1 MTSTLHNPQCN
12 HQWCVKNCSNAI
24 WMQFT
29 RDICQG
35 GVIHV
40 CIVRSVGG
48 DWKFTVKPQSWR
60 YCWKNIFCLLD
71 LNSWHIH
78 FLRDSDFLRDFLDGH
93 NCWDCTTRDASMQ
106 ELCYVRGRYHPCL
119 LEEIVWS
126 DLTAVWTW
134 FPAPFSSPFF
144 ERVSQKIRETKIGTR
159 EGINDR

>member
-1 MTSTLHNPQCN
+1 MISLTARWHN
-12 HQWCVKNCSNAI
+12 
-24 WMQFT
+24 
-29 RDICQG
+29 
-35 GVIHV
+35 
-40 CIVRSVGG
+40 
-48 DWKFTVKPQSWR
+48 
-60 YCWKNIFCLLD
+60 
-71 LNSWHIH
+71 H
-78 FLRDSDFLRDFLDGH
+78 FLRDFYFLRDFLVKIRLFPDARRRFAVSEPISIILKVLKRWVSGIYFFFIRFCVVSLMTRSHVHFLRESDFLRDFLDGH

-144 ERVSQKIRETKIGTR
+144 ERVSQKIRETKIGAR